1 MVSETKTPTIGILYE
16 SDEWSDHKLAREL
29 RNALVEEGCEASV
42 VLIGMES
49 SDAIKRALACDLLI
63 SRVFASARFRGH
75 EASLARMEELL
86 PAVTAASIPM
96 LNCGSAHRFEVS
108 KQASTAALSDAG
120 LTVPRVFACAEAS
133 DIEPATLPYP
143 CIIKPYCGG
152 RTTLTEILRDA
163 SQASAFLEAAS
174 QCATRPNDG
183 HAATPNDRHGSALPE
198 AIAASPSPT
207 GSYSKFIV
215 EEYIEPELG
224 FLTRIEIVDGRV
236 ALVVKRS
243 IAESGLS
250 GYHEGSTYASYDDCP
265 PELVAEAERA
275 AQTLGFDFGSF
286 DVIECARG
294 RFFIDAN
301 SVSNVSADCTELL
314 GCDLMALHARTM
326 AKRFA
331 WRGAEFV
338 EPGFHITDDCIE
350 CGNCHDVCPS
360 GAIVE
365 KRQLR

>member
-1 MVSETKTPTIGILYE
+1 MTPEAKTPTIGILYE

-29 RNALVEEGCEASV
+29 RNALAEEGLEASV

-63 SRVFASARFRGH
+63 SRVFASARFRDH
-75 EASLARMEELL
+75 EASLVRMEELL

-133 DIEPATLPYP
+133 DIDLATLPYP
-143 CIIKPYCGG
+143 CIIKPDCGG
-152 RTTLTEILRDA
+152 RTTLTKILRDA
-163 SQASAFLEAAS
+163 SQAKAFLEAA
-174 QCATRPNDG
+174 QQHTARPNDRY
-183 HAATPNDRHGSALPE
+183 AATPDDGHGPILPKASAANLC
-198 AIAASPSPT
+198 PT

-215 EEYIEPELG
+215 EEYIEPEMG

-243 IAESGLS
+243 VAESGLS
-250 GYHEGSTYASYDDCP
+250 GYHEGSAYAPYDDCP
-265 PELVAEAERA
+265 PKLVAEAEQA
-275 AQTLGFDFGSF
+275 ARTLGFDFGSF
-286 DVIECARG
+286 DVVECSRG
-294 RFFIDAN
+294 AFFIDAN
-301 SVSNVSADCTELL
+301 SVSNVSEDCTELL
-314 GCDLMALHARTM
+314 GCDLMALHARAM

-331 WRGAEFV
+331 
-338 EPGFHITDDCIE
+338 
-350 CGNCHDVCPS
+350 
-360 GAIVE
+360 
-365 KRQLR
+365 KQ

>member
-1 MVSETKTPTIGILYE
+1 MTSETETPAIGILYE

-29 RNALVEEGCEASV
+29 RNALAEEGCEADV
-42 VLIGMES
+42 VLIDMES
-49 SDAIKRALACDLLI
+49 SDAIKRALTCDLLI
-63 SRVFASARFRGH
+63 SRVFASARFRDH

-96 LNCGSAHRFEVS
+96 LNCGNAHRFEVS
-108 KQASTAALSDAG
+108 KQASTTALSNAG

-133 DIEPATLPYP
+133 DIDPATLPYP
-143 CIIKPYCGG
+143 CIIKPDCGG

-163 SQASAFLEAAS
+163 SQASAFLETAS

-183 HAATPNDRHGSALPE
+183 HAATPNDRHDSALPE
-198 AIAASPSPT
+198 AIAVGPSPT
-207 GSYSKFIV
+207 GTYSKFIV

-250 GYHEGSTYASYDDCP
+250 GYHEGSAYASYDDRP

-275 AQTLGFDFGSF
+275 AKALGFDFGSF

-301 SVSNVSADCTELL
+301 SVSNVSEDCTELL
-314 GCDLMALHARTM
+314 GCDLMALHARAM
-326 AKRFA
+326 VKRFA
-331 WRGAEFV
+331 
-338 EPGFHITDDCIE
+338 
-350 CGNCHDVCPS
+350 
-360 GAIVE
+360 
-365 KRQLR
+365 RQ

>member
-1 MVSETKTPTIGILYE
+1 MTPEAKTPTIGILYE

-29 RNALVEEGCEASV
+29 RNALAEKGCEADV
-42 VLIGMES
+42 VTIDMERP
-49 SDAIKRALACDLLI
+49 DAIGLALACDLLI

-75 EASLARMEELL
+75 EASLVRMEELL
-86 PAVTAASIPM
+86 PAVAPASIPM
-96 LNCGSAHRFEVS
+96 LNCGSAHSFEVS

-120 LTVPRVFACAEAS
+120 LAVPQVFACAEAS
-133 DIEPATLPYP
+133 DIDPGTLPYP
-143 CIIKPYCGG
+143 CIIKPDCGG

-163 SQASAFLEAAS
+163 SQASAFIEKVQ
-174 QCATRPNDG
+174 QCTERPNDG
-183 HAATPNDRHGSALPE
+183 YTATPDDEHDSALPE
-198 AIAASPSPT
+198 TSAASLCPT
-207 GSYSKFIV
+207 GSHSKFIV

-250 GYHEGSTYASYDDCP
+250 GYHEGSAYASYDDCP
-265 PELVAEAERA
+265 PELVAEAEQA
-275 AQTLGFDFGSF
+275 AHALGFDFGSF

-301 SVSNVSADCTELL
+301 SVSNVSEDCTELL
-314 GCDLMALHARTM
+314 GCDLMALHARAM

-331 WRGAEFV
+331 
-338 EPGFHITDDCIE
+338 
-350 CGNCHDVCPS
+350 
-360 GAIVE
+360 
-365 KRQLR
+365 RQ